1 LPINTLLQGI
11 SWLVA
16 SQISHYLTLQE
27 FCLHLIASSN
37 IYFVIVSTAQPTAS
51 SNIYFVIVSTAQ
63 PTAFG
68 YSQTV
73 TKGLAKS
80 DL

>member
-1 LPINTLLQGI
+1 VPINTLLQGI

-27 FCLHLIASSN
+27 LCLHLVASN
-37 IYFVIVSTAQPTAS
+37 
-51 SNIYFVIVSTAQ
+51 NIYFVIVSTAQ

-73 TKGLAKS
+73 TKELAKS
-80 DL
+80 DLQDS

>member
-1 LPINTLLQGI
+1 LH
-11 SWLVA
+11 LVA
-16 SQISHYLTLQE
+16 NN
-27 FCLHLIASSN
+27 N
-37 IYFVIVSTAQPTAS
+37 IDY
-51 SNIYFVIVSTAQ
+51 VIVSTAQ

>member
-1 LPINTLLQGI
+1 MQD
-11 SWLVA
+11 
-16 SQISHYLTLQE
+16 
-27 FCLHLIASSN
+27 FCLHLVASN
-37 IYFVIVSTAQPTAS
+37 
-51 SNIYFVIVSTAQ
+51 NIYFVIVSTAQ

-68 YSQTV
+68 YGETV